1 MLEFAVF
8 LRIEEL
14 LDAKLKDRKV
24 QKHHLE
30 ILISKS
36 KTDQY
41 KKRHVVYIS
50 KIKSECCS
58 LKCLELYL
66 QKAQLDISNDKWS
79 ITKSG
84 HKISKTKGI
93 SYSKI
98 GEIFLHIEDTTTPEN
113 FGLSSLRW
121 DGASAVCN
129 NGIPDKLI
137 SKQSCRSSEKSRNN
151 YTKDRVVKILTIS
164 NRTIPFLLT
173 LQLPTNTIHRKF
185 VFCFTP
191 LFDKCDLKIWT
202 ISD

>member
-24 QKHHLE
+24 QEHHLE

-58 LKCLELYL
+58 LKCLEVYL
-66 QKAQLDISNDKWS
+66 QKAQLDISNDKGS

-98 GEIFLHIEDTTTPEN
+98 GEAFLHIEDTTTPEN
-113 FGLSSLRW
+113 FGLSSLR
-121 DGASAVCN
+121 
-129 NGIPDKLI
+129 
-137 SKQSCRSSEKSRNN
+137 
-151 YTKDRVVKILTIS
+151 
-164 NRTIPFLLT
+164 
-173 LQLPTNTIHRKF
+173 
-185 VFCFTP
+185 
-191 LFDKCDLKIWT
+191 
-202 ISD
+202 